1 MQSWVFLI
9 HLDDFKDIRLYYK
22 KDYNIVMVQL
32 QISAETMGRMEKIS
46 GISHARDGD
55 FLVNQTIDI
64 LEKKIRE
71 G

>member
-1 MQSWVFLI
+1 MNS
-9 HLDDFKDIRLYYK
+9 LYYEK
-22 KDYNIVMVQL
+22 RLDNLLVQL
-32 QISAETMGRMEKIS
+32 QISTETMLRMEKIS

-71 G
+71 R

>member
-1 MQSWVFLI
+1 MTYHTCLI
-9 HLDDFKDIRLYYK
+9 VNCLNSLYYEK
-22 KDYNIVMVQL
+22 RLENLLVQL
-32 QISAETMGRMEKIS
+32 QISTETMLRMEKIS

-71 G
+71 R

>member
-1 MQSWVFLI
+1 
-9 HLDDFKDIRLYYK
+9 
-22 KDYNIVMVQL
+22 MVQL
-32 QISAETMGRMEKIS
+32 QITNETKIRMEKIS

-71 G
+71 RG